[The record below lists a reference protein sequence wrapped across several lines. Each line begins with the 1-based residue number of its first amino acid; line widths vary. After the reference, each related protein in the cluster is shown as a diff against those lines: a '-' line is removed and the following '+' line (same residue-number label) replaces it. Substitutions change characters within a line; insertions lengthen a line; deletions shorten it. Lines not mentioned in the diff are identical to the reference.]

1 MKDLC
6 LPAEAA
12 IDKAMLTYDP
22 EEQIDGPDPITVVSR
37 TNDGTV
43 LDVATVD
50 IDESAWV
57 TDSTVATTPLT
68 SQGEQVVTLPNL
80 CNNVYV
86 TVNVPLIK
94 RLVAVSFV
102 SYGTQGTGS
111 LVYLTSFTYTS
122 VAINNVSLA
131 RYTTILIIGD
141 DNANWYTF
149 DVRGQ
154 QGNSATVSIPAKSWY
169 YIYTP
174 SDSDTKNHVD
184 LYVLDANN
192 LSTPVYY
199 GSLADSARADTIS
212 NYTAISRNVLLVS
225 TD

>member
-1 MKDLC
+1 MPYLVFVLISLFFIIYRSEVLMKDLC

-43 LDVATVD
+43 LDVATID

-57 TDSTVATTPLT
+57 TDSTVYTTPLS

-94 RLVAVSFV
+94 RLVAVTFDGAINSTYNNAV
-102 SYGTQGTGS
+102 S
-111 LVYLTSFTYTS
+111 LTDFTYT
-122 VAINNVSLA
+122 VE
-131 RYTTILIIGD
+131 
-141 DNANWYTF
+141 
-149 DVRGQ
+149 
-154 QGNSATVSIPAKSWY
+154 
-169 YIYTP
+169 
-174 SDSDTKNHVD
+174 H
-184 LYVLDANN
+184 
-192 LSTPVYY
+192 
-199 GSLADSARADTIS
+199 
-212 NYTAISRNVLLVS
+212 
-225 TD
+225 